1 MDRLLLHGLR
11 LNPDKIKIKICTA
24 PFMGHTLAPEG
35 LKPSSEIANAVLSM
49 PQPHDKA
56 ATRGFKGTINYICQ
70 SFVLALVMLSSSF
83 LGPHPSESGVSVGSP
98 TNRSF
103 LTSKGA
109 SLSSTLPSLF

>member
-24 PFMGHTLAPEG
+24 PFMGHTLAPEV

-56 ATRGFKGTINYICQ
+56 ATRGFKGTINYLSKFCPRL
-70 SFVLALVMLSSSF
+70 SEVKFVLF
-83 LGPHPSESGVSVGSP
+83 GTSP
-98 TNRSF
+98 I
-103 LTSKGA
+103 
-109 SLSSTLPSLF
+109 